1 MNDNNN
7 NNINVKLTLI
17 NTVTDKLNFN
27 KILVFWYLNQ
37 NTLCEREGNY

>member
-17 NTVTDKLNFN
+17 NTVTNELNFN
-27 KILVFWYLNQ
+27 EISVFWYLNQ
-37 NTLCEREGNY
+37 NTLCERKGNC